1 MPDFKLPLS
10 GDVTQTINPVSMFFN
25 PVGSQIGLININ
37 LGTSS
42 EPKIENQVLSDV
54 ASYGKQLGRIGDALV
69 VLLRHFQPVGELTKE
84 EKEAIRDLK
93 SMLNSIAEVKER
105 HSTKAALR
113 P

>member
-1 MPDFKLPLS
+1 MHQGAHMPDFKLPLS

-69 VLLRHFQPVGELTKE
+69 VLLLSDRSGVVTGSVIDWDQNVLGGF
-84 EKEAIRDLK
+84 D
-93 SMLNSIAEVKER
+93 
-105 HSTKAALR
+105 
-113 P
+113 